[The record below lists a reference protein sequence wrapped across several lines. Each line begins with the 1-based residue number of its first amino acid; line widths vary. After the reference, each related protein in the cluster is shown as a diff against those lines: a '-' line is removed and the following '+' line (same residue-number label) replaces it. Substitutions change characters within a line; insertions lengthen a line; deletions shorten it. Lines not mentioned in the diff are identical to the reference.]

1 MTPNIHTIIRQHVSL
16 EVRCLDRLYLH
27 AYMPKL
33 QTSGGLCYF
42 LHDHLGYPVPSPAL
56 LKPRHDRF
64 VAAVQACAATQRL
77 EVVPYVVG
85 DVKTQSSDRTVRLTP
100 ENAEL
105 LRGLLELRPD
115 AITHVVNSHF
125 HFDHCGGN
133 EFFPG
138 ATFLVQR
145 REMEAARDPAVLA
158 QQRYFPSFQ
167 DFDHRLDY
175 HLVDGEHDVFDD
187 GTVVLLPTYGHTP
200 GHQSLRVRAGKGTD
214 WVLAADACYTRENMD
229 RDLLPGVLW
238 DAAEMAHSLVRLRE
252 LRDRHGVTVIYGHD
266 PAQWQELRHAPEPLG
281 RG

>member
-1 MTPNIHTIIRQHVSL
+1 MLQVYALCGGYLELDAAIFFPDRPPGTRWTVPIPGFLVVHPRGRLLFDTGIHHQAIADPLGRLGERRARLFGIRSRPGDDVVSQL
-16 EVRCLDRLYLH
+16 
-27 AYMPKL
+27 
-33 QTSGGLCYF
+33 
-42 LHDHLGYPVPSPAL
+42 AL
-56 LKPRHDRF
+56 LD
-64 VAAVQACAATQRL
+64 
-77 EVVPYVVG
+77 
-85 DVKTQSSDRTVRLTP
+85 
-100 ENAEL
+100 
-105 LRGLLELRPD
+105 LRPD

-175 HLVDGEHDVFDD
+175 HLVDGEHDVFGD

-200 GHQSLRVRAGKGTD
+200 GHQSLRLRAGKGTG

-266 PAQWQELRHAPEPLG
+266 PAQWQELRRAPEPLV